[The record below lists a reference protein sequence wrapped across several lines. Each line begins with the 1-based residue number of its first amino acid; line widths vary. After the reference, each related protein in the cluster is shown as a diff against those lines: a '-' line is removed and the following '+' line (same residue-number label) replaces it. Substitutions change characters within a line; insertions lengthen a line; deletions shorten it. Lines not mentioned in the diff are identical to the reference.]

1 MSAASTSSHLLP
13 HLISY
18 LPPLSPPISNRAWAV
33 AAGVG
38 KELTRPAAHRERSR
52 QSAAHGGGAH
62 WVAVLLGGTPGGP
75 CAGIGIIGRLHV
87 GGGGGGA
94 RRSATCGGAVPAPLW
109 SGFLVDQVAQFLLTL
124 HRRLLD
130 DDCGPPAEAIP
141 SPLLR
146 IPSISPPYLCLYLY
160 P

>member
-1 MSAASTSSHLLP
+1 M
-13 HLISY
+13 
-18 LPPLSPPISNRAWAV
+18 
-33 AAGVG
+33 
-38 KELTRPAAHRERSR
+38 RPAAHRERSR
-52 QSAAHGGGAH
+52 QPAAHGGGAH
-62 WVAVLLGGTPGGP
+62 WVAVLLGGTP
-75 CAGIGIIGRLHV
+75 
-87 GGGGGGA
+87 
-94 RRSATCGGAVPAPLW
+94 
-109 SGFLVDQVAQFLLTL
+109 GFLVDQVAQFLLTL